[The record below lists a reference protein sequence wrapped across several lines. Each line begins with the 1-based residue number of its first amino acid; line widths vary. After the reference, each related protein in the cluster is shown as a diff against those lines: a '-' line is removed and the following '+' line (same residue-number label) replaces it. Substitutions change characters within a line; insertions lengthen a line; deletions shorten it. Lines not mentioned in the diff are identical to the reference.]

1 MNQGKWYFKRIQMLE
16 NQIRARNITDKEVLR
31 AMQIV
36 PRHLFV
42 PKQLEAYSY
51 EDRPLDIGYE
61 QTISQPYI
69 VAFMTEALKIHE
81 DSKVLE
87 IGTGSGYQTAILS
100 AICQE
105 VYTIEIVKELAESTK
120 KLFKQLGYTNIHT
133 KIGNGYKGWQEAAPF
148 DAVIVTA
155 AADYIVDELLTQ
167 LKVGGVMVM
176 PLKENEFDQTLVR
189 ISKIDANNN
198 YKRESLLPV
207 RFVPMTGSENN

>member
-51 EDRPLDIGYE
+51 EDCPLDIGYE

-105 VYTIEIVKELAESTK
+105 VYTIEIVKELAEPTE

-176 PLKENEFDQTLVR
+176 PLKEKEFDQTLVR
-189 ISKIDANNN
+189 ISKINANNN

-207 RFVPMTGSENN
+207 RFVLMTGSENN